1 MFILPYRRI
10 FNFIFSYTMSK
21 IKSHLF
27 LWLSSGKNSLRGCC
41 YVHYRKVL
49 LPVAAAGNH
58 LVMNFRF
65 LLVIN
70 ADSDEEVSEV
80 EDPMDIDSLSSLQFH
95 RQHLHF
101 HTSTLNFHT
110 SDVNFHTSTV
120 NSNIWPSTP
129 TLLLSTLQLHRQ
141 LSHFRRQLPH
151 FHYQL
156 HNSAVNS
163 HTTPTSPSS
172 FLYFRRRILHLCR

>member
-1 MFILPYRRI
+1 MIIFRLEFFARLLFCQLPK
-10 FNFIFSYTMSK
+10 SSPPVLSK
-21 IKSHLF
+21 QT
-27 LWLSSGKNSLRGCC
+27 
-41 YVHYRKVL
+41 
-49 LPVAAAGNH
+49 PVAAAGNH

-110 SDVNFHTSTV
+110 
-120 NSNIWPSTP
+120 
-129 TLLLSTLQLHRQ
+129 LC
-141 LSHFRRQLPH
+141 RQLPH
-151 FHYQL
+151 FHREL
-156 HNSAVNS
+156 
-163 HTTPTSPSS
+163 
-172 FLYFRRRILHLCR
+172 